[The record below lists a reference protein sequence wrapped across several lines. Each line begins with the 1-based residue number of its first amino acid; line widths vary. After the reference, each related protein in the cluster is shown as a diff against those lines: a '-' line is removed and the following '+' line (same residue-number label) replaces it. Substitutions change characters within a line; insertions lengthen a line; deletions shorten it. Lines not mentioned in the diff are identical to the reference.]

1 MFDRN
6 TLLCITSRRLCPGD
20 FLTQVEAIAAA
31 GVGGIVLRE
40 KDLSQ
45 EEYKALGCRV
55 LDLCQRHRTLC
66 ILHSF
71 PAAALSLGAEA
82 FHAPLPILRAM
93 PESQRQTFRIL
104 GASCHSAADAL
115 EAQALGCT
123 YLTAGHIFD
132 TPSKPGLPGRGLAF
146 LQNVCQ
152 SVSLPV
158 YAIGGIQAGNAA
170 DVYAA
175 GAYGVCVMGD
185 LMRSV
190 DIPSFLLEFEKGGSA
205 HG

>member
-1 MFDRN
+1 M
-6 TLLCITSRRLCPGD
+6 
-20 FLTQVEAIAAA
+20 EAIAAA

-185 LMRSV
+185 LMRSG
-190 DIPSFLLEFEKGGSA
+190 DIPSFLQEFEKGGSA